1 MKDYYKILG
10 VDKKSTKDQIKKAYR
25 SLSKKY
31 HPDVNPDGAEKFK
44 EVAEAYEVLSDD
56 KKREQYDNPNP
67 FGNGN
72 FNPFESFMG
81 GFGQRQQRR
90 PRKGPDKKVKLNI
103 TQYESFNG
111 VNKQIT
117 YQTKTQCNTCNG
129 KGGDKTVCNT
139 CNGVGNVKRKLGTG
153 FFTQVIETPCGKC
166 NGSGYHIHNAC
177 FDCGGSGSKQ
187 NIEQVSVNI
196 PKNVNNGD
204 FLRVEGKGEYSSQYG
219 YGDLIIQIEVISSDG
234 FEKVNNDLV
243 YTKNLSVYDLVI
255 EKEITIPHPNG
266 ELKIKIPKGLELIK
280 PLRLKGKGYTAQNIV
295 GDYYIKINVVNN
307 DFNDTMKKDVIDK
320 FKTNQ

>member
-44 EVAEAYEVLSDD
+44 EIAEAYEILSDD

-81 GFGQRQQRR
+81 GFGNRQQRK
-90 PRKGPDKKVKLNI
+90 PRKGPDKNVKVNI
-103 TQYESFNG
+103 TPHESYKG
-111 VNKQIT
+111 VKKSIT
-117 YQTKTQCNTCNG
+117 YQTKKQCNTCNG
-129 KGGDKTVCNT
+129 KGGDKTLCT
-139 CNGVGNVKRKLGTG
+139 SCNGNGSVRRKMGTG
-153 FFTQVIETPCGKC
+153 FFTQVIDMPCPHC
-166 NGSGYHIHNAC
+166 NGSGHHIQNAC
-177 FDCGGSGSKQ
+177 FDCGGLGSKE
-187 NIEQVSVNI
+187 NIEQITVEI
-196 PKNVNNGD
+196 PKNINNGD
-204 FLRVEGKGEYSSQYG
+204 FLRVSGKGEYSSQYG
-219 YGDLIIQIEVISSDG
+219 YGDLILQIEVIPSDG
-234 FEKVNNDLV
+234 FEKINNDLV
-243 YTKNLSVYDLVI
+243 YTKTISVYDLVLS
-255 EKEITIPHPNG
+255 KEINIPHPNG

-280 PLRLKGKGYTAQNIV
+280 PLRLKGKGYNLQNSV

-307 DFNDTMKKDVIDK
+307 EFNDEMKKEVIEN
-320 FKTNQ
+320 FKTS